1 MLLIKNSPT
10 TKEKSFQLQAYR
22 LSATPAHVRQF
33 KDEVG
38 LCASIQPP
46 RRKPKP
52 CTEQVT
58 LRPLQ
63 NPPPLTNHVQSPSTF
78 DCTCQRYTIMIRLR
92 SLRTLPF
99 SFCPLRSVNNGR
111 VAIHRSPLFGSS
123 QIRRFSSTQIRRY
136 SLLNAKPSD
145 NPELFD
151 VLLTDVNHRVLHG
164 GVSEKLV
171 FLNHQ
176 SK

>member
-1 MLLIKNSPT
+1 MLTSVFQKLHAPYQELADQ
-10 TKEKSFQLQAYR
+10 EKSFQLQAYR
-22 LSATPAHVRQF
+22 LSVTPAHVRQF
-33 KDEVG
+33 QDEVG
-38 LCASIQPP
+38 PCASIQPP

-58 LRPLQ
+58 PCALQ
-63 NPPPLTNHVQSPSTF
+63 TPPPLTTHIQSPSTF
-78 DCTCQRYTIMIRLR
+78 DYACQRYAVMVRLR

-99 SFCPLRSVNNGR
+99 SFHPLTFSNDGR
-111 VAIHRSPLFGSS
+111 VTIHD
-123 QIRRFSSTQIRRY
+123 RRFSSTQIRRY

-164 GVSEKLV
+164 GVLEKLV
-171 FLNHQ
+171 FLDHQ

>member
-1 MLLIKNSPT
+1 MKLVRVHRSSHPEENQSPV
-10 TKEKSFQLQAYR
+10 LNR
-22 LSATPAHVRQF
+22 
-33 KDEVG
+33 
-38 LCASIQPP
+38 
-46 RRKPKP
+46 
-52 CTEQVT
+52 VT

-63 NPPPLTNHVQSPSTF
+63 NPPPLTTHIQSPSTF
-78 DCTCQRYTIMIRLR
+78 DCTCERHAIMIRLR

-99 SFCPLRSVNNGR
+99 SFRPLSSVNNGR

-136 SLLNAKPSD
+136 SLLNAKPPD

-151 VLLTDVNHRVLHG
+151 VLLTDVNHRVPHG